1 MHFRECKPFF
11 RFTLFS
17 CADAGHVIYYSLRQN
32 TSYVMRIFEKIHVL
46 KCKNVILT
54 LFVHFSYIVAHTFLY
69 WSSLHTFA
77 TNSNRKKSIKF
88 NIDLILSWKFY
99 LLANSHNK
107 SLKILTFSTFIFFNR
122 IKFPFAALIQTMMC
136 GIISIGSLPLSAL
149 EWIICCKCKGNWNWN
164 QFQHSII

>member
-1 MHFRECKPFF
+1 MQNDQKYEQMHFRECKPFL

-88 NIDLILSWKFY
+88 NIDLILSWKFD

-107 SLKILTFSTFIFFNR
+107 SLKILTFSTFIFSSELNFLLPHLY
-122 IKFPFAALIQTMMC
+122 KQWCVASLALDHYRCQ
-136 GIISIGSLPLSAL
+136 P
-149 EWIICCKCKGNWNWN
+149 WNG
-164 QFQHSII
+164 